1 MKDKI
6 LHLLKE
12 NEDDFISGQLI
23 SEKLGVTRTAVWKYI
38 NMLKCEGYEIESVS
52 KRGYRLRVSP
62 DILTQEEINQKLNT
76 KFIGKNIEYFESID
90 STNTKA
96 KELAL
101 KDACEGT
108 IVIAEEQ
115 TMGRGRLG
123 RTWSSPKYK
132 GISMSIILRP
142 EVDPLDVPKITQIGA
157 AAVILTF
164 KSLKIDTYVKW
175 PNDIILNNKKLCGI
189 LTEMSGELNKVN
201 YVVIGIGVNANI
213 ALEEFPEDIRD
224 KATSVLRET
233 QKKIVRKDLVSSILN
248 NFEELYKAFESNG
261 DVSRVIDI
269 CRKNSILIGKD
280 VRIINPRYEKVG
292 KVLNLDDSGELVVQ
306 MEDGSIEKIISGEVS
321 VRGLND
327 YVS

>member
-1 MKDKI
+1 MKDTI
-6 LHLLKE
+6 LRLLKE
-12 NEDDFISGQLI
+12 NKDNFISGQVI

-52 KRGYRLRVSP
+52 KRGYRLKVSP
-62 DILTQEEINQKLNT
+62 DILNQEEISSGLNT
-76 KFIGKNIEYFESID
+76 KFIGRNVEYFESID

-101 KDACEGT
+101 KNVCEGT
-108 IVIAEEQ
+108 VVISEEQ

-123 RTWSSPKYK
+123 RTWISPKYK
-132 GISMSIILRP
+132 GIFMSIILRP

-157 AAVILTF
+157 AAVLLAF
-164 KSLKIDTYVKW
+164 RALKIDVNIKW

-189 LTEMSGELNKVN
+189 LTEMSGELNKIN
-201 YVVIGIGVNANI
+201 YVVIGIGINANI
-213 ALEEFPEDIRD
+213 PIEEFPEDIRD

-233 QKKIVRKDLVSSILN
+233 NKNVVRKDLASSILN
-248 NFEELYKAFESNG
+248 NFEEMYQDFVNSG
-261 DVSRVIDI
+261 DISRVIDI

-280 VRIINPRYEKVG
+280 VRIINPRCEKLG
-292 KVLNLDDSGELVVQ
+292 KVLDLDDSGELIVQ
-306 MEDGSIEKIISGEVS
+306 MEGGNIEKVVSGEVS
-321 VRGLND
+321 VRGLNG